1 MKVINKKLLYLLLG
15 ITILLVIFFIF
26 QNKSI
31 KYKNEQVR
39 SNNVKYKNR
48 MLEKFFED
56 PVFKNFKDSNK
67 TSDEYEQWLLK
78 EASNKGINTDKLK
91 QCIDAIKKDFKNN
104 EVTMYPVIIE
114 TINYKNKPSF
124 ILVFTWDFND
134 SINMYDNTSPPN
146 RTVKSLGH
154 ILVVAIEAESK
165 TIIDKLECL

>member
-15 ITILLVIFFIF
+15 ITILLAIFFIF

-39 SNNVKYKNR
+39 NNNLKYKDG
-48 MLEKFFED
+48 MLKKFDED
-56 PVFKNFKDSNK
+56 SVFKNFKDSNK
-67 TSDEYEQWLLK
+67 SPDEYEQWLLK
-78 EASNKGINTDKLK
+78 EASNKGINTGNLK
-91 QCIDAIKKDFKNN
+91 QCMDVIKKGFKNN

-134 SINMYDNTSPPN
+134 SINMYGSTSPSN
-146 RTVKSLGH
+146 RTVKFLGH